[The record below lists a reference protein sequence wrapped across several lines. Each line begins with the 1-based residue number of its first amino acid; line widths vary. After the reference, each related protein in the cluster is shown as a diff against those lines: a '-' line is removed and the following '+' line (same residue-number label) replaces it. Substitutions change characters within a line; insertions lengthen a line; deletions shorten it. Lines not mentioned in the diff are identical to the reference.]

1 MIDVKKTIISQ
12 YANSPI
18 ICGLIESLNDCLDP
32 SKNIDD
38 FYRTIWNLATAEGIG
53 LDIWG
58 RILGISRYILITEK
72 NQFLGSS
79 LADKDL
85 QNFKLN
91 TNYKMND
98 EMFRSMLFI
107 KAYSNII
114 YCTAYHINQL
124 LTNLFKKRGRA
135 YYVKNGTMKAR
146 YVFEFNLSAAEKAV
160 LISTDLLPRPTGVLI
175 DYYEPDIMKTFGFI
189 ESGLA
194 PFGEGAFYIGDA

>member
-38 FYRTIWNLATAEGIG
+38 FYRTIWNLSTAEGIG

-79 LADKDL
+79 LSDKDL

-124 LTNLFKKRGRA
+124 LTNLFKKRGPA

-146 YVFEFNLSAAEKAV
+146 YVFEFNLSAIEKAA

-175 DYYEPDIMKTFGFI
+175 DYYEPDITKTFGFI

>member
-38 FYRTIWNLATAEGIG
+38 FYRTIWNLSTAEGIG

-79 LADKDL
+79 LSDKDL

-124 LTNLFKKRGRA
+124 LTNLFKKRGPA

-146 YVFEFNLSAAEKAV
+146 YVFEFNLSAIEKAV
-160 LISTDLLPRPTGVLI
+160 LISADLLPRPTGVLI
-175 DYYEPDIMKTFGFI
+175 DYYEPDITKTFGFI

>member
-1 MIDVKKTIISQ
+1 MIEIKKTIISQ

-18 ICGLIESLNDCLDP
+18 LCGLIEDLNNCIDP

-38 FYRTIWNLATAEGIG
+38 FYNLIWNLNTAEGIG

-58 RILGISRYILITEK
+58 NIVGISRYILINDK

-91 TNYKMND
+91 TNYRMND
-98 EMFRSMLFI
+98 EMFRSMIFI
-107 KAYSNII
+107 KAYCNII
-114 YCTAYHINQL
+114 YCTAYHINKL

-135 YYVKNGTMKAR
+135 YFVKNGTMKAR
-146 YVFEFNLSAAEKAV
+146 YIFEFNLTTVEKAV
-160 LISTDLLPRPTGVLI
+160 LISTDLLPRPNGVLI
-175 DYYEPDIMKTFGFI
+175 DYYEPELSKTFGFI